1 MDVQKILN
9 KLRIEQLNEMQQHAA
24 EAILGSDGDVVLLSP
39 TGSGKTLAYLLPLI
53 QLINGQCSMDNGQCS
68 MVNGQSSMVNG
79 QWPTALV
86 ITPGRELALQ
96 SDNVLKS
103 MGCGLRSTA
112 CYGGRAA
119 MDEHKVLKEV
129 KPQIVFGTPGRL
141 NDHLDKENI
150 SRYGIR
156 YLVIDEFDKCLE
168 MGFQAEMQK
177 LIKSLPGLQRRIL
190 LSATNA
196 EEIPGFVNMSKKGTL
211 IDFLPE
217 EEQTSERVTLYEVRS
232 EEKDKLGTLKQLLLS
247 FGDESSI
254 VFLNYR
260 NAVERVSD
268 YLKEEGFT
276 ISSFHGGLDQRQR
289 EDQLYR
295 FSNGSANVLVATDL
309 ASRGLD
315 IPDIQN
321 IIHYHLPESEDGY
334 IHRVGRTARWDAT
347 GNTFFILNSEEHI
360 PEYVIDHSPL
370 NIEHY
375 DPAKKMVNGQSSMV
389 NGQSSMVNVPAPP
402 KNATLYI
409 GKGKKDK
416 ISKGDIVG
424 FLCKSGGLK
433 ADEIGRIDV
442 KDRYAYVA
450 IKREKLKQVLR
461 QTQGEKIKGIKTVV
475 EPVR

>member
-1 MDVQKILN
+1 MDIQKILT
-9 KLRIEQLNEMQQHAA
+9 KLHISELNEMQQHAA

-39 TGSGKTLAYLLPLI
+39 TGSGKTLAYLLPLV
-53 QLINGQCSMDNGQCS
+53 QLLDSTSDAVQ
-68 MVNGQSSMVNG
+68 
-79 QWPTALV
+79 ALV

-96 SDNVLKS
+96 SHQVLQS

-129 KPQIVFGTPGRL
+129 RPQIVFGTPGRL

-156 YLVIDEFDKCLE
+156 WLVIDEFDKCLE

-196 EEIPGFVNMSKKGTL
+196 EQIPQFVNMSKKGTL

-217 EEQTSERVTLYEVRS
+217 EEQTSERVTLYEVHS
-232 EEKDKLGTLKQLLLS
+232 PQKDKLETLKQLLLS

-260 NAVERVSD
+260 ESVERVNS
-268 YLKEEGFT
+268 YLVEQGFT
-276 ISSFHGGLDQRQR
+276 TSCFHGGLEQRQR

-315 IPDIQN
+315 IPNIQN
-321 IIHYHLPESEDGY
+321 IIHYHLPESQEGY

-347 GNTFFILNSEEHI
+347 GRSFFILNSTEHI
-360 PEYVIDHSPL
+360 PDYVEGDVVEYTATESQYTI
-370 NIEHY
+370 
-375 DPAKKMVNGQSSMV
+375 PALPRM
-389 NGQSSMVNVPAPP
+389 
-402 KNATLYI
+402 ATLYI

-424 FLCKSGGLK
+424 FLCKNGGLK

-450 IKREKLKQVLR
+450 IRREKVKQTLHLV
-461 QTQGEKIKGIKTVV
+461 QGQKIKGIKTIV
-475 EPVR
+475 EEVR

>member
-1 MDVQKILN
+1 MDIQKILT
-9 KLRIEQLNEMQQHAA
+9 KLRITELNEMQQHAA

-39 TGSGKTLAYLLPLI
+39 TGSGKTLAYLLPLV
-53 QLINGQCSMDNGQCS
+53 QLLDGTSDTVQ
-68 MVNGQSSMVNG
+68 
-79 QWPTALV
+79 ALV

-150 SRYGIR
+150 SRYGIKW
-156 YLVIDEFDKCLE
+156 LVIDEFDKCLE

-232 EEKDKLGTLKQLLLS
+232 ADKDKLGTLKQLLLS

-315 IPDIQN
+315 IPNIQN

-347 GNTFFILNSEEHI
+347 GHSFFILNSEEHI
-360 PEYVIDHSPL
+360 PTYVEGDVVPYA
-370 NIEHY
+370 EAQTQQTE
-375 DPAKKMVNGQSSMV
+375 PALPKMT
-389 NGQSSMVNVPAPP
+389 
-402 KNATLYI
+402 TLYI

-424 FLCKSGGLK
+424 FLCKNGGLK

-461 QTQGEKIKGIKTVV
+461 QTQGEKIKGIRTVI